1 MTSIDLESGL
11 EGNPVA
17 RQKRHRR
24 HAASDGFAPE
34 VEVPGDAIR
43 ALMTPSNNFTGE
55 ILTGPPSPRR
65 LFASWGPGVS
75 CCR

>member
-17 RQKRHRR
+17 RQMRHSLLRY
-24 HAASDGFAPE
+24 AASDGFAPE

-43 ALMTPSNNFTGE
+43 ALMTP
-55 ILTGPPSPRR
+55 
-65 LFASWGPGVS
+65 
-75 CCR
+75 